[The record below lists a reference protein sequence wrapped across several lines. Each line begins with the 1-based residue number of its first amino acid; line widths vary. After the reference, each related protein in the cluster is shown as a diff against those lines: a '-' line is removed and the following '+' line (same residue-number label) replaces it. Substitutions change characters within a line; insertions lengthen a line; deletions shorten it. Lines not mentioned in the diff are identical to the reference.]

1 MCVNSHSL
9 TPTHGVSIAVDMLQA
24 DISGSDCQSC
34 TPSVPLLHAEGGPSF
49 TDLHVAGHERA
60 IEEEPC
66 HCPHLVT
73 SCTGLQCRA
82 SHHNRWASGHIQLC
96 HLAIITQPLL
106 LQQHA
111 SNAQRRVQSL
121 NNHCIYTTAFIT
133 TPHRALNTHSAEN

>member
-9 TPTHGVSIAVDMLQA
+9 TPTHGVSSAVDMLQA

-96 HLAIITQPLL
+96 HLAITQPLTAAAC
-106 LQQHA
+106 QQRTKKSAKSQQPLHLHH
-111 SNAQRRVQSL
+111 S
-121 NNHCIYTTAFIT
+121 IYYDTAPSVEHT
-133 TPHRALNTHSAEN
+133 LS